1 MSYRVQSIDTSQK
14 VEKLQLENLRRK
26 GEAGRSQL
34 MRSLTGTTRW
44 LSWNNLGQLYPEF
57 DRVAAFYYFLKL
69 TYGDKLADDVQ
80 RDFVLR
86 EKSGKAITAERLM
99 ISEDILEAIIPVV
112 DVLEELKVAYLIAG
126 SVASSTHG
134 IARSTAD
141 ADMVADL
148 RAEHVAIFISC
159 LETAYYVS
167 QTAIEEALSRHSS
180 FNLLHLATG
189 IKVDIFILKTD
200 PFNQTSFTRARG
212 VQLDKTNT
220 RQFRVDA
227 PEDVL
232 LQKLNWY
239 RAAGGISEKQW
250 LDVLGILKMQ
260 TEHLDRPYLTEWA
273 GRLGLS
279 ELLNRAFDEAGLR
292 P

>member
-1 MSYRVQSIDTSQK
+1 MSYRVQSRDTSQE
-14 VEKLQLENLRRK
+14 VEQLQLEIMRRK
-26 GEAGRSQL
+26 GEAGRSHL

-44 LSWNNLGQLYPEF
+44 LSWNNLCQLRPEL

-69 TYGDKLADDVQ
+69 TYDDELAGEVQ
-80 RDFVLR
+80 RDFALR
-86 EKSGKAITAERLM
+86 EKSGKAVPGEKLM

-112 DVLEELKVAYLIAG
+112 DVLDELKVAYLIAG

-148 RAEHVAIFISC
+148 RAEHVADFISR
-159 LETAYYVS
+159 LETDYYAS
-167 QTAIEEALSRHSS
+167 RIAIKEALSRHSS

-220 RQFRVDA
+220 RRFRVDA

-260 TEHLDRPYLTEWA
+260 TDHLDRSYLAEWA
-273 GRLGLS
+273 GQLGLS
-279 ELLNRAFDEAGLR
+279 ELLARAFDEAGLTT
-292 P
+292 